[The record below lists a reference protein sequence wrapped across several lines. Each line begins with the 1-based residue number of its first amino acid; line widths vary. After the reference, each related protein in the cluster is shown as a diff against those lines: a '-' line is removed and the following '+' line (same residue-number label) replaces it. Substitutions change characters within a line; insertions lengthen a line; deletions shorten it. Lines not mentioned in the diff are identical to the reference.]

1 MGIFNGEGFS
11 FLPVDQFSDRERR
24 VGIQAARRFEAS
36 DRKITWV
43 NQKSIDA
50 WIEGH
55 PVVFKSGPTV
65 YPRIDDNGVLLEPY
79 NKNSKRTPPPAP
91 VPKRKREPETPIPPR
106 SSRKTSAVSSETP
119 SPRKPV
125 VESSTVPPTPSPRGA
140 RKREPEVLVP
150 PRSTRKASG
159 SSSSPMKSGPE
170 AGPSSSSSPSKPRS
184 SLVGPQDALIPKA
197 RARANALI
205 RKLADVADKVREAR
219 SEEET
224 LTGKLFGADLPGVD
238 KAVSLEEAALER
250 EDGERLVVFLR
261 DV

>member
-106 SSRKTSAVSSETP
+106 SSRKTSQVRPASHAFCCFCAAV
-119 SPRKPV
+119 
-125 VESSTVPPTPSPRGA
+125 
-140 RKREPEVLVP
+140 
-150 PRSTRKASG
+150 
-159 SSSSPMKSGPE
+159 
-170 AGPSSSSSPSKPRS
+170 
-184 SLVGPQDALIPKA
+184 
-197 RARANALI
+197 
-205 RKLADVADKVREAR
+205 
-219 SEEET
+219 
-224 LTGKLFGADLPGVD
+224 LTGAPHPCVRVRAFDSAQGGVPGRDGHRRRDGAGGDRGEVGLSIRIRLRAVD
-238 KAVSLEEAALER
+238 SRDPCIIIPNFRHWQHGDIDSRIVHSPLVFPLHRHELSDRDHSLLTVCCKGGR
-250 EDGERLVVFLR
+250 VGTS
-261 DV
+261 